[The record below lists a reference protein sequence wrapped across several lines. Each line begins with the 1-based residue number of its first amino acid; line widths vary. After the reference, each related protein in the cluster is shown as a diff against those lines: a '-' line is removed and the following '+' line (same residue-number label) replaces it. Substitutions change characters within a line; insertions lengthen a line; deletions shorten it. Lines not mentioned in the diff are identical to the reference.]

1 MFIVNLF
8 IYFCFRDGLSTF
20 SSVSGLINFFF
31 SLMNGNTE
39 QTYRALSRVCIPYE
53 KEEKGKDI

>member
-1 MFIVNLF
+1 MFILDLF
-8 IYFCFRDGLSTF
+8 IHLCFRDGLSTF

-39 QTYRALSRVCIPYE
+39 KAYCALSRVCIP
-53 KEEKGKDI
+53 